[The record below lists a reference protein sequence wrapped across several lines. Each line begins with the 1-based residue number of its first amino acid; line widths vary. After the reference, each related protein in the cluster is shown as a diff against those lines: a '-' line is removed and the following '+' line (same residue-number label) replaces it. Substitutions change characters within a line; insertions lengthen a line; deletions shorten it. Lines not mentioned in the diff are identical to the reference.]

1 MSKSTTLSQMAE
13 TQAMIAVMAIDAKRV
28 HRLETLT

>member
-13 TQAMIAVMAIDAKRV
+13 TQAVIAVMAGDAKRA